1 MILVDR
7 TRITIIKT
15 PQLLLYRR
23 EILLKDEIP
32 LDVTD
37 LNRLLLNCLLLGIAP
52 DELLL
57 GIQTTF
63 LFLEKKPLELSAVI
77 SAEILIIPP
86 NIIVVDDSNDEIN
99 LHHRV
104 ILTPLLQREEPLM
117 NQSQNDRTRPRQIYL
132 KDHRITPALLL
143 ADYLDLRL
151 HHEEDVDHQLEEDLY
166 DQGSLKEAV
175 INDAHQ
181 MKKCSY
187 VKKCSYS
194 TATQNITIT
203 PR

>member
-1 MILVDR
+1 MTTLADQ

-15 PQLLLYRR
+15 PQLLLYKR
-23 EILLKDEIP
+23 EILSKDEKS

-37 LNRLLLNCLLLGIAP
+37 LNRLLLNSLPLGITP
-52 DELLL
+52 DVLLL

-63 LFLEKKPLELSAVI
+63 LSLEKKPLELSAVI
-77 SAEILIIPP
+77 SAETLIIPP

-99 LHHRV
+99 LHHRAT
-104 ILTPLLQREEPLM
+104 LTPLLQHEELLM
-117 NQSQNDRTRPRQIYL
+117 NRFQNNHLHRRQPIYL
-132 KDHRITPALLL
+132 MDHRTTLALLL
-143 ADYLDLRL
+143 ADNLDLRL
-151 HHEEDVDHQLEEDLY
+151 HHEEDVDPQQEEDLY

-181 MKKCSY
+181 MKKCS
-187 VKKCSYS
+187 CSI
-194 TATQNITIT
+194 ATQNITIT